1 VKRFAVAISMGCLL
15 LALVPATTMAVVVP
29 ADLDQSNETHGL
41 SIGTTADLA
50 QTFTA
55 GKTGALTDVELYWTG
70 SGTIPVSIYATAAG
84 LPTGAA
90 LATTSLT
97 ITSVDA
103 WIDFTF
109 GTPAN
114 VTSGTMYAIVF
125 NTGETAAAFGSLENY
140 ANGQALFNNGA
151 WIPMPDN
158 LTLKD
163 FAFWTYVH
171 VAAPTAAPTAPP
183 TTTASAPAPD
193 SGLPVLLLP
202 VASILFLVGFL
213 VPLIRRQRQNR

>member
-1 VKRFAVAISMGCLL
+1 MKRFAVAISMGCLL
-15 LALVPATTMAVVVP
+15 LALVPATAMAVVVP
-29 ADLDQSNETHGL
+29 ADLDQSQETHGL
-41 SIGTTADLA
+41 SLGTTADLA

-55 GKTGALTDVELYWTG
+55 GKTGPLTDVELYWTG
-70 SGTIPVSIYATAAG
+70 SGTIAVSIHATAAG

-97 ITSVDA
+97 LTSVDA
-103 WIDFTF
+103 WIDFAF

-114 VTSGTMYAIVF
+114 VTSGTMYAIVL
-125 NTGETAAAFGSLENY
+125 NTGETAAAFGATENY

-158 LTLKD
+158 LSIKD
-163 FAFWTYVH
+163 FAFRTYVH
-171 VAAPTAAPTAPP
+171 VAAPTAPP
-183 TTTASAPAPD
+183 TTTESAPAPE

-202 VASILFLVGFL
+202 VASILFFVGFL
-213 VPLIRRQRQNR
+213 VPVVRRQRQNR